1 MPRQKYQKQKNGYY
15 QTRVWDGSYENG
27 KKKYITVRS
36 KKSSADLEKK
46 VIAYKE
52 KTRDRAYIKN
62 TDIMFVDYANQ
73 WCDLYKSDKATNTIA
88 IYKKCIRYMSSLALV
103 RVQDIDRVHLQ
114 TVLNEYADKKRTQQ
128 QIQNTFNQIL
138 RSAVIDKLLTANVYD
153 DITNNIE
160 RVKYKIPEKR
170 ALLDHEKRA
179 VLLTDLPLMEK
190 NFLYLL
196 YGCGLRRGEA
206 LALTVADINVE
217 RHEVTINKSLVV
229 SDLAAEV
236 KEPKT
241 ARGNRVV
248 PIPESIIDTISTYVD
263 TLPNHNSY
271 LFTNRNGGLYT
282 KSSYR
287 WLWKRIIKAMEEVAG
302 EPIIGLTAH
311 IFRHNYCS
319 NLCYQIPTISIKKIA
334 QLMGDREDMVLNVYN
349 HMILDKENSEE
360 AINNAF

>member
-1 MPRQKYQKQKNGYY
+1 MPRIKYQKQKNGYY
-15 QTRVWDGSYENG
+15 QTRAWDGSFVSG
-27 KKKYITVRS
+27 KKKYVTVRS

-46 VIAYKE
+46 VIALKE

-62 TDIMFVDYANQ
+62 TDVMFIDYANQ

-88 IYKKCIRYMSSLALV
+88 IYKKCIRYMGSLAFV
-103 RVQDIDRVHLQ
+103 RVQDIERVHLQ
-114 TVLNEYADKKRTQQ
+114 TVLNEYSDKKRTQQ

-138 RSAVIDKLLTANVYD
+138 KSAVIDKLLTPSVYD
-153 DITNNIE
+153 DITSNIE
-160 RVKYKIPEKR
+160 RVKYKTPEKR
-170 ALLDHEKRA
+170 ALLDHEKKA
-179 VLLTDLPLMEK
+179 VLLADLPLMEK
-190 NFLYLL
+190 TFLYLL

-206 LALTVADINVE
+206 LALTVADINLE
-217 RHEVTINKSLVV
+217 RCEVAINKSLVV
-229 SDLAAEV
+229 SDSVAEV

-248 PIPESIIDTISTYVD
+248 PIPKSIIDTVSAYLD
-263 TLPNHNSY
+263 TLPNRNTY

-349 HMILDKENSEE
+349 HVILDKEDSNQ
-360 AINNAF
+360 AINSAF